1 MMGEIPDDIKRAAAE
16 CVRNMF
22 VDPLKPM
29 ADAIEKALLAER
41 LAAEKRVREE
51 AAGVAQ
57 ECSKNVSGP
66 TTREAICAEVAST
79 IRSGS

>member
-1 MMGEIPDDIKRAAAE
+1 MTGIPDEIMEQAKKLIVEVEGIPTMGTVYVVSRA
-16 CVRNMF
+16 
-22 VDPLKPM
+22 L
-29 ADAIEKALLAER
+29 
-41 LAAEKRVREE
+41 LAAEKRGREE

-66 TTREAICAEVAST
+66 TTREAICAEVASA